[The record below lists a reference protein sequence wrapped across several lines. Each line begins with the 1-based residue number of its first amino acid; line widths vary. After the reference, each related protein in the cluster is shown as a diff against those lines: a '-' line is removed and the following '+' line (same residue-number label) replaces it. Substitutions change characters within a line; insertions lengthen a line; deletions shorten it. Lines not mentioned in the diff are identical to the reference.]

1 LNCFDFFKNLFCKGI
16 SVSKN
21 KCLEAEMYVDPNTI
35 VEFEFGVTSKCDH
48 AGVRVSAGLLGIVA
62 SIHFYDTRHWDVEN
76 HKFYL

>member
-1 LNCFDFFKNLFCKGI
+1 
-16 SVSKN
+16 
-21 KCLEAEMYVDPNTI
+21 MYVDPNTI